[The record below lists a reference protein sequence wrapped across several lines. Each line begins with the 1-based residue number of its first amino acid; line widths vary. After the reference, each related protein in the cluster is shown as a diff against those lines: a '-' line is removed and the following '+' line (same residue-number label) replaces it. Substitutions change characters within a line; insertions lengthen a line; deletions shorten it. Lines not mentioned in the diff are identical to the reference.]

1 MTEYSDRVGEPFRF
15 DYDSPVVRY
24 GAGSVAD
31 LADELDAQGLDDAL
45 VVCGSTV
52 GSTPS
57 VLDPVTDGLGDRLAG
72 VFSETTPEKLLSTA
86 LDGRDA
92 YHEHGAD
99 AIVALGG
106 GSSLDVAKAVST
118 LVAGDH
124 DPEEAAQ
131 ALTDTHTLPMPDGD
145 FPPIVAV
152 PTTLAGAELSNVA
165 GLAALPD
172 GGLVDSPVSGGLSD
186 RRLMPTAVV
195 YDPDLVATTPRGVLV
210 GSAMNGF
217 DKGIET
223 LYAANAT
230 PITDATAVRGVR
242 LMADGLRD
250 LGDGDVTAAT
260 LEPVL
265 EGLMLVQYG
274 ISRPGETT
282 LSIIH
287 SFGHGLTRGFDVQQ
301 GEAHAVVAPH
311 VLRYLFE
318 EVDGRRDL
326 LADALDVADVRK
338 TTESSSAAHQN
349 AERSEDADDR
359 AEAVVDAVA
368 DVRDAL
374 GLPSSLRDVD
384 GPEPR
389 DFPSVANSVVK
400 DSFMANAPTD
410 LDLTTDDVE
419 AVLHAA

>member
-1 MTEYSDRVGEPFRF
+1 MGANDGHMTGTSDRVGEPFRF
-15 DYDSPVVRY
+15 DYDSPAIRF

-31 LADELDAQGLDDAL
+31 LADELTAHDLENAL

-57 VLDPVTDGLGDRLAG
+57 VIDPVTEGLGDRLAG
-72 VFSETTPEKLLSTA
+72 VFAETTPEKTLSTA

-92 YHEHGAD
+92 YREHDAD

-106 GSSLDVAKAVST
+106 GSSLDVAKAVSA

-124 DPEEAAQ
+124 EPAAAAEAFA
-131 ALTDTHTLPMPDGD
+131 DTHTLPMHDGD
-145 FPPIVAV
+145 LPPIVAI
-152 PTTLAGAELSNVA
+152 PTTLAGAELSNVG
-165 GLAALPD
+165 GLAALPE
-172 GGLVDSPVSGGLSD
+172 GGLVEKPVSGGLSD

-195 YDPDLVATTPRGVLV
+195 YDPDLVATTPRSVLA

-230 PITDATAVRGVR
+230 PVTDATAVRGVR
-242 LMADGLRD
+242 LLADGLRE
-250 LGDGDVTAAT
+250 LGASDVTANT

-265 EGLMLVQYG
+265 EGLLLVQYG

-282 LSIIH
+282 LSVVH

-301 GEAHAVVAPH
+301 GTAHAVVAPH

-326 LADALDVADVRK
+326 LAEALGVSEAADP
-338 TTESSSAAHQN
+338 
-349 AERSEDADDR
+349 
-359 AEAVVDAVA
+359 AEAIVDAVA

-374 GLPSSLRDVD
+374 GLPAQLRAVD

-389 DFPSVANSVVK
+389 DFPSVADSVVR
-400 DSFMANAPTD
+400 DPFMQNAPAD
-410 LDLTTDDVE
+410 LELTADDVE
-419 AVLHAA
+419 GVLHAAH